1 MWQKW
6 WCASSISRPQEAWS
20 LLNLLLVRCHVM
32 RTNLLPNKKACGT
45 DCSWPSWGHCRAA
58 ELYACLTHSHHW
70 WTLYI
75 QTYCSVTLQFFPL
88 KGRVYFP
95 TPWITV
101 TYFGQLNVA
110 EVIVYYSR
118 PQEVLHTSTLLLGPL
133 PCYGNMT
140 GIVWWRLK
148 DHVNGSVI
156 IPKYVREP
164 SQDQQS
170 FLTYP

>member
-1 MWQKW
+1 MSWEQTCCRTRKHVELT
-6 WCASSISRPQEAWS
+6 AAGPAEAIVGQHSCMPAW
-20 LLNLLLVRCHVM
+20 
-32 RTNLLPNKKACGT
+32 
-45 DCSWPSWGHCRAA
+45 
-58 ELYACLTHSHHW
+58 LTA
-70 WTLYI
+70 TIDGFCI
-75 QTYCSVTLQFFPL
+75 QTFCIVTLQFFPL

-95 TPWITV
+95 TPWVSV

-140 GIVWWRLK
+140 GVVWWRLK